1 MSRFKRKNEHLLI
14 AARAKPERADFT
26 EISFVHDCLPELDLG
41 QISLETEYLGR
52 THRSPLFIN
61 AITGGTSLAR
71 AINASLAAVAAQLSL
86 PMAVGSQ
93 LVALDHPACRE
104 SFTVVRKFNPHGQIW
119 ANIGSYATVEMALQA
134 IEMIRADA
142 LQIHLNFAQEL
153 AMNEGECNFAGTL
166 ERIKEI
172 SQNAGVPVIVK
183 EVGFGMAA
191 EAVAK
196 LVAAGVNALD
206 IGGCGGTDF
215 LKIEASRRGRGRRT
229 KERTWGIPSAI
240 SLIETLKTAGS
251 KSEVLAGG
259 GLWDATDLAK
269 ALALGAKAVGMAG
282 LPLYYLLR
290 KGRHGLVRKFELIE
304 KDLKAVMFKVG
315 AGSTRQ
321 LAEKPLVI
329 SGYTAQWLEKRGFD
343 PAYYARRSLQAMGEN
358 ESDG

>member
-1 MSRFKRKNEHLLI
+1 MSRCKRKNEHLLI
-14 AARAKPERADFT
+14 AARTKPERADFK
-26 EISFVHDCLPELDLG
+26 EISFVHDCLPEFDLG
-41 QISLETEYLGR
+41 QVSLETEYLGR

-71 AINASLAAVAAQLSL
+71 AINASLAAVAAQFAL

-93 LVALDHPACRE
+93 LVALDSPACRE
-104 SFTVVRKFNPHGQIW
+104 SFTIVRKFNPHGQIW

-142 LQIHLNFAQEL
+142 LQIHLNIAQEL
-153 AMNEGECNFAGTL
+153 AMNEGECNFTGTL
-166 ERIKEI
+166 DRIKEI
-172 SQNAGVPVIVK
+172 SQKAGVPVIIK

-191 EAVAK
+191 EAVVK
-196 LVAAGVNALD
+196 LVATGVSALD
-206 IGGCGGTDF
+206 IGGRGGTDF
-215 LKIEASRRGRGRRT
+215 LKIEASRRGSRRRT

-240 SLIETLKTAGS
+240 SLIETLNTAGS
-251 KSEVLAGG
+251 KTEVLAGG
-259 GLWDATDLAK
+259 GIWDATDLAK

-290 KGRHGLVRKFELIE
+290 KGRHGLVRKIELIE

-315 AGSTRQ
+315 AGSTGQ

-343 PAYYARRSLQAMGEN
+343 PTYYARRSLHNLGEN